1 MPNYKGSGKKKRKSE
16 FAVEES
22 SGNVFKD
29 IGFSDAE
36 AANLLARAELM
47 LKVREII
54 LENGWSQRHT
64 AKVLGVGQPRV
75 AEIMS
80 LNTKYFSV
88 DLLLRYLDKLGKRV
102 DFVFRDKGD
111 AA

>member
-1 MPNYKGSGKKKRKSE
+1 MQKYRKS
-16 FAVEES
+16 AAKKHQIDVEHS

-29 IGFSDAE
+29 IGYSDAE
-36 AANLLARAELM
+36 AANLLARAALM
-47 LKVREII
+47 LRIRDII
-54 LENGWSQRHT
+54 KKNGWSQRQA

-80 LNTKYFSV
+80 FNTRYFSV
-88 DLLLRYLDKLGKRV
+88 DLLLRYLARLGTQV
-102 DFVFRDKGD
+102 SFRFIQSK

>member
-1 MPNYKGSGKKKRKSE
+1 MAKYKKSDRNKPKFE
-16 FAVEES
+16 VEHG

-29 IGFSDAE
+29 IGYSDAE

-47 LKVREII
+47 LELRDII
-54 LENGWSQRHT
+54 NKNNWSQREA
-64 AKVLGVGQPRV
+64 AKIIGVGQPRI

-80 LNTKYFSV
+80 FNTKYFSV
-88 DLLLRYLDKLGKRV
+88 DLLLKYLARLGTQVAFTFK
-102 DFVFRDKGD
+102 KSK

>member
-1 MPNYKGSGKKKRKSE
+1 MPKHKNTDKAKRKPKRT
-16 FAVEES
+16 VEES

-29 IGFSDAE
+29 IGYSDAE

-47 LKVREII
+47 LKVRDII
-54 LENGWSQRHT
+54 EANGWSQRQA
-64 AKVLGVGQPRV
+64 AKVLGVGQPRI

-80 LNTKYFSV
+80 FNTKYFSV
-88 DLLLRYLDKLGKRV
+88 DLLLKYLDKLGKRV